1 MAEKT
6 QFNIPL
12 LMVNAEPK
20 RERRDAVENRER
32 ILETAVSLFAEQG
45 VHTISMAD
53 IAKAAGVGKGTLY
66 RRFANKG
73 ELCLALMDTQ
83 MRDFQ
88 NDSFARMQQSAIDGV
103 PPLTQ
108 LTQFIDSL
116 IYFTEAHAP
125 LLCEVQR
132 EGMLDG
138 LSDERAQLP
147 HFWQHMTVSGL
158 LKTAVFNNQLS
169 PTIDIEYTADA
180 LLAPLKADIFRF
192 QRTVRGFS
200 LERISAG
207 LQQLIMGLSH
217 IDIPESIDRSIVG

>member
-1 MAEKT
+1 MAEKR
-6 QFNIPL
+6 QYNIPL
-12 LMVNAEPK
+12 LMVNVEPK

-32 ILETAVSLFAEQG
+32 ILKTAVSLFAEQG
-45 VHTISMAD
+45 VHHVNMAD
-53 IAKAAGVGKGTLY
+53 IAKVAGVGKGTLY

-73 ELCLALMDTQ
+73 ELCLALMDSQ

-88 NDSFARMQQSAIDGV
+88 NKTFAQMQQSTVEGM
-103 PPLTQ
+103 PPLVQ

-125 LLCEVQR
+125 LLCEVQH

-138 LSDERAQLP
+138 LSDEHAQLP
-147 HFWQHMTVSGL
+147 HFWQHMTVSCL
-158 LKTAVFNNQLS
+158 LKTAVYNNQLS
-169 PTIDIEYTADA
+169 PAIDIEYTADA
-180 LLAPLKADIFRF
+180 ILAPLKADIFRF

-217 IDIPESIDRSIVG
+217 IDIPE